1 MNAIYRLFNIKCAAC
16 ESQKKTSTN
25 PKPDVIDSKI
35 KDQTEET
42 KTQDEL
48 EKEKQRKRQL
58 HSMTMLVTAIG
69 CFIFPLTNT
78 FKSRIVE
85 HRVRSSISL
94 GIVGLVFYTQSLYSF
109 YGINHPPLK
118 LLYENPKEYN
128 RLDNENLKVLMKELK
143 NTYVNLYQ
151 EMKKKISKPTDEADE
166 KK

>member
-1 MNAIYRLFNIKCAAC
+1 MCRL
-16 ESQKKTSTN
+16 
-25 PKPDVIDSKI
+25 
-35 KDQTEET
+35 
-42 KTQDEL
+42 
-48 EKEKQRKRQL
+48 KQFYF
-58 HSMTMLVTAIG
+58 
-69 CFIFPLTNT
+69 CFL
-78 FKSRIVE
+78 S
-85 HRVRSSISL
+85 
-94 GIVGLVFYTQSLYSF
+94 VFYTQSLYSF